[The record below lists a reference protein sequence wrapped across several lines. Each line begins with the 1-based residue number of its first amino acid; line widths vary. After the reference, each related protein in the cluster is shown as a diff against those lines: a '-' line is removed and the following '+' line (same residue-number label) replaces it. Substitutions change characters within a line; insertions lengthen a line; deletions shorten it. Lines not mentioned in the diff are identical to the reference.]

1 MGRPAA
7 KVSDGELVAVWESGE
22 PFKAAAARMGMSPN
36 TLRDRWKGMYG
47 EEAFAERGRRLQAAA
62 AAATMRASAAT
73 RTYRDVDVSC
83 SACGTVVVLK
93 ANRVAHMNRA
103 TFMCDGCRGDRDCPV
118 CGLRVDGERGMSGH
132 LRHRR
137 DAGDAAHI
145 EYERTLADAEF
156 EGQIEELDYVVCREC
171 GMRSSNLS
179 GHVRVHGLTV
189 GAYRARHGA
198 DLVLR
203 ASAER
208 ESIREAARRAHAN
221 GQHGGTKVVLCPE
234 CDAPWGAPKSLALSV
249 HDLRCAVCRVLGDIA
264 EEHARWEGMS
274 EPSDYV
280 TCRACGVYRGENLTS
295 HIQVSHPDLIGRYAV
310 RYPGAL
316 VNAVRSGS
324 RVGGSGRT
332 IYLTRDDLVPFM
344 DNQGRVE
351 VAKAASGL
359 KCSWLTVLRACRSLT
374 LPTRNRLAFQKRVL
388 DAVSEVL
395 GGAGYAWE
403 WSHDEVRN
411 PRTGYRLYYDGMFAG
426 HALIVEAHGAQHYR
440 YTPGWHRSESHF
452 EERVWLDSHKVSE
465 AVRLGYQVLVVRHD
479 EPYTDAAY
487 LAGRLVEMGV
497 VPAGSFRL

>member
-1 MGRPAA
+1 
-7 KVSDGELVAVWESGE
+7 
-22 PFKAAAARMGMSPN
+22 
-36 TLRDRWKGMYG
+36 
-47 EEAFAERGRRLQAAA
+47 
-62 AAATMRASAAT
+62 
-73 RTYRDVDVSC
+73 
-83 SACGTVVVLK
+83 
-93 ANRVAHMNRA
+93 
-103 TFMCDGCRGDRDCPV
+103 
-118 CGLRVDGERGMSGH
+118 
-132 LRHRR
+132 
-137 DAGDAAHI
+137 
-145 EYERTLADAEF
+145 
-156 EGQIEELDYVVCREC
+156 
-171 GMRSSNLS
+171 
-179 GHVRVHGLTV
+179 
-189 GAYRARHGA
+189 
-198 DLVLR
+198 
-203 ASAER
+203 
-208 ESIREAARRAHAN
+208 
-221 GQHGGTKVVLCPE
+221 
-234 CDAPWGAPKSLALSV
+234 
-249 HDLRCAVCRVLGDIA
+249 
-264 EEHARWEGMS
+264 MS

-280 TCRACGVYRGENLTS
+280 ICRACGVYRGENLTS

-316 VNAVRSGS
+316 VMSAGAPQ
-324 RVGGSGRT
+324 RVASNKLN
-332 IYLTRDDLVPFM
+332 LTRDDLVPFM

-351 VAKAASGL
+351 VAKAASHFQ
-359 KCSWLTVLRACRSLT
+359 CVHWTVLRACRSLT